1 MELIKQLHFSGLVG
15 LAKALLLPHFYDIRK
30 FIRICALSEC
40 TLYSYYYRFNKSFLY
55 IVHTLQKLKIYKDL
69 VLLCTKLLH
78 SSIFLSGSIRKERYT
93 LLHEGNRCKWKN
105 EKKVV
110 GAILQL
116 FLLPKLRFSKILA
129 HKSL

>member
-78 SSIFLSGSIRKERYT
+78 SSIFLSGSIRKKDTHYFMKAT
-93 LLHEGNRCKWKN
+93 DVNGKM
-105 EKKVV
+105 KKVV
-110 GAILQL
+110 GAILHL